1 MKTLGATRAHHG
13 LNNKATIMITSQHSP
28 SDNQPS
34 LYAMDYNGVGAAQFV
49 IIRILPSKLH
59 TVTAGHTYSSRLF
72 PWPSRHVQS
81 YTSGLHNSCGGASG
95 INTRCGTVGNGPND
109 QFHMLRACGSQH
121 AQISPHCLVA
131 DIMRTI
137 CGNSWNHAAK
147 PPSSALAP
155 TTSEPIKTG

>member
-13 LNNKATIMITSQHSP
+13 LINKATIMITSQHNP
-28 SDNQPS
+28 TNNQPN
-34 LYAMDYNGVGAAQFV
+34 LCAMDYKGVGLPILYKSVYCRANCIQSLLGIRTVPACSLGPRDMCNLTQAACAIPAEGQ
-49 IIRILPSKLH
+49 R
-59 TVTAGHTYSSRLF
+59 
-72 PWPSRHVQS
+72 
-81 YTSGLHNSCGGASG
+81 G

-109 QFHMLRACGSQH
+109 QFHMLRACASQH

-155 TTSEPIKTG
+155 TTSEPIKMA